1 MSRNP
6 GLAARQALQA
16 QETAEA
22 FLVLLTISHPDLPE
36 ALRVSS
42 DAVDTTSNGILF
54 TAFPF
59 ALTLPD
65 DVEGQSPEA
74 RLTIDNIDRQMVLA
88 VRSLSAAPY
97 VVIEIVRAN
106 ALDVIEAR
114 FQDFRLTNVT
124 YDSQVI
130 QGNLSIEDFTMEPF
144 PGAVFAPGN
153 FPGLF

>member
-1 MSRNP
+1 MSRSP
-6 GLAARQALQA
+6 SLAARRALLA
-16 QETAEA
+16 PETAEA
-22 FLVLLTISHPDLPE
+22 FLVLLTISHADLPE
-36 ALRVSS
+36 ALRVGS
-42 DAVDTTSNGILF
+42 DAVDTISRGMVF

-59 ALTLPD
+59 NLTLPD

-88 VRSLSAAPY
+88 VRSLSSAPSI
-97 VVIEIVRAN
+97 VIEIVRAD
-106 ALDVIEAR
+106 APDVIEAQ

-144 PGAVFAPGN
+144 PAAVFAPGN